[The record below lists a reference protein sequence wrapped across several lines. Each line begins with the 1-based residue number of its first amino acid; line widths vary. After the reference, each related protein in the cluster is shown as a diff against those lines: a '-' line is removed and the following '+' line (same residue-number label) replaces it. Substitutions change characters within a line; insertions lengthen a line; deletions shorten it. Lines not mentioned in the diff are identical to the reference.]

1 MGGDEMKRIWNA
13 LRYGDRET
21 RKCIGSVILF
31 TVAALI
37 LIVVSGLSSR
47 FELFIVAMISG
58 VVALLI
64 SQTFTLVDDD
74 FVAEIDKQG
83 DKDTV
88 RSVSVVKNG
97 VSSKVSSSKAQASK
111 PKTSGEEREIA
122 EEKTEKKTEKR
133 GGKGVEPARF
143 DHYTPQMLK
152 KIQRKYHVKRD
163 HRPIII
169 DSSAS
174 YRIKECPAFIWRTH
188 NKVFLLLLE
197 KEPRKICI
205 SRDMILHMDYAPDV
219 RADRDKEYL
228 AFQKDNMVTGVFKE
242 FLPDYFDSKAEKAN
256 LKYKH
261 LYEIY
266 PDIRIS
272 NRSAYEVM
280 DLLYLNFMPQDKL
293 TQSDKINGFFKRVYA
308 ANIMFKD
315 RVYKITAYK
324 EDVERILKEM
334 CYAEMPEQEF
344 IITLENLVKGKMISG
359 EYAKHY
365 LDYREKVRGKP
376 MGKGLGR

>member
-1 MGGDEMKRIWNA
+1 MKRIWNA
-13 LRYGDRET
+13 LRYGDSET

-31 TVAALI
+31 TLAALV
-37 LIVVSGLSSR
+37 LVVVSGLSGR

-58 VVALLI
+58 IVALVI

-97 VSSKVSSSKAQASK
+97 VSSTTASSKEKASK
-111 PKTSGEEREIA
+111 TEDAGVEQADTEDKAERRRKSE
-122 EEKTEKKTEKR
+122 
-133 GGKGVEPARF
+133 KGVEPAQF
-143 DHYTPQMLK
+143 DHYTQQMLK

-169 DSSAS
+169 DSSSS

-205 SRDMILHMDYAPDV
+205 SRDMILHMDYVPDV

-228 AFQKDNMVTGVFKE
+228 AFEKDNMVTGVFRE
-242 FLPDYFDSKAEKAN
+242 YLPDYFDSKAEKAN

-266 PDIRIS
+266 PDIRLS

-280 DLLYLNFMPQDKL
+280 DLLYLNFMPQDKI

-308 ANIMFKD
+308 ANIMLKD

-334 CYAEMPEQEF
+334 CYAEIPEQEF
-344 IITLENLVKGKMISG
+344 IITLENLVKGRMISG
-359 EYAKHY
+359 EYARHY
-365 LDYREKVRGKP
+365 MDYREKVRGKP

>member
-1 MGGDEMKRIWNA
+1 MKRIWNA
-13 LRYGDRET
+13 LRYGDSET

-31 TVAALI
+31 TLAALV
-37 LIVVSGLSSR
+37 LVVVSGLSGR

-58 VVALLI
+58 IVALVI

-88 RSVSVVKNG
+88 RSVSVIKNG
-97 VSSKVSSSKAQASK
+97 VSSTAASSKEKVAKSENV
-111 PKTSGEEREIA
+111 GEEQADTRS
-122 EEKTEKKTEKR
+122 KSEKR
-133 GGKGVEPARF
+133 KTAEKGVEPAQF
-143 DHYTPQMLK
+143 DHYTQQMLK
-152 KIQRKYHVKRD
+152 KIQRKYHVRRD

-169 DSSAS
+169 DSSPS

-205 SRDMILHMDYAPDV
+205 SRDMILHMDYVPDV
-219 RADRDKEYL
+219 RADKNKEYL
-228 AFQKDNMVTGVFKE
+228 AFEKDNMVTGVFRE
-242 FLPDYFDSKAEKAN
+242 YLPDYFDSKAEKAN

-266 PDIRIS
+266 PDIRLS

-280 DLLYLNFMPQDKL
+280 DLLYLNFMPQDKI

-308 ANIMFKD
+308 ANIMLKD

-334 CYAEMPEQEF
+334 CYAEIPEQEF
-344 IITLENLVKGKMISG
+344 IITLENLVKGRMISE
-359 EYAKHY
+359 EYARHY
-365 LDYREKVRGKP
+365 MEYREKVRGKP

>member
-1 MGGDEMKRIWNA
+1 MKRIWNA
-13 LRYGDRET
+13 LRYGDSET

-31 TVAALI
+31 TVAALV
-37 LIVVSGLSSR
+37 LIVVSGLSSH
-47 FELFIVAMISG
+47 FELFIVAMIFG
-58 VVALLI
+58 IVALVI

-88 RSVSVVKNG
+88 RSVSVIKNG
-97 VSSKVSSSKAQASK
+97 VSSKASSSREKSSK
-111 PKTSGEEREIA
+111 PETSGEEW
-122 EEKTEKKTEKR
+122 KTAEKKLEKR
-133 GGKGVEPARF
+133 EEMEKGPEPARF

-152 KIQRKYHVKRD
+152 KIQRKYHMKRD

-174 YRIKECPAFIWRTH
+174 YHIKECPAFIWRTH

-205 SRDMILHMDYAPDV
+205 SREMILHMDYVPNV

-280 DLLYLNFMPQDKL
+280 DLLYLNFMPQDKI

-308 ANIMFKD
+308 AHIMFKD

-334 CYAEMPEQEF
+334 CYVEMPEQEF
-344 IITLENLVKGKMISG
+344 IITLDNLVKGRMISE
-359 EYAKHY
+359 EYAEHY
-365 LDYREKVRGKP
+365 IDYREKVRGKP